1 MLSSVAALPN
11 APRVLRV
18 ACSGTSGGG
27 EVWLTR
33 FFVQYQASAPTPAN
47 VVTFCNG
54 VITSWSTHLSSVL
67 TPNKTLTAVETTDL
81 TSPTNSQALVDTD
94 NPGTRTGAWLPPAVC
109 AVASYQVDRRYRG
122 GHPRGY
128 FPSGSETDIDT
139 NGQWDP
145 LFVTDHTLAV
155 RNFFTDV
162 LAINWGTSEGLQHVN
177 VSYYQG
183 FTVVIDPVTGRA
195 RNVPKLRSGGP
206 SIDTVVGVSTR
217 PIIGTQRRRGQ
228 F

>member
-1 MLSSVAALPN
+1 MPALPDV
-11 APRVLRV
+11 PKVLRV

-33 FFVQYQASAPTPAN
+33 FYVQYQASAPTPPN

-54 VITSWSTHLSSVL
+54 VITSWVAHISPEL
-67 TPNKTLTAVETTDL
+67 TPNKDLTQVEVTDL
-81 TSPTNSQALVDTD
+81 SSPTSSIGLVATS

-109 AVASYQVDRRYRG
+109 VVSSYTVSRRYRG

-128 FPSGSETDIDT
+128 FPAGSETDVDT
-139 NGQWDP
+139 NGQWAD
-145 LFVTDHTLAV
+145 LFVTEFTLAV

-162 LAINWGTSEGLQHVN
+162 LAINWGTSEGFLHVN
-177 VSYYQG
+177 VSYYEG
-183 FTVVIDPVTGRA
+183 FTVVTDPITGRA
-195 RNVPKLRSGGP
+195 RNVPKLRTGGP
-206 SIDTVVGVSTR
+206 AIDNIVTSSARKV
-217 PIIGTQRRRGQ
+217 IGTQRRRGQ